1 MTLEEPDL
9 INVKTNNI
17 AGVGNFKIK
26 CKLSYLS
33 ETDNVD
39 VIVRK
44 VSADVD
50 LVLTTQESS
59 KEPGKYLPS
68 AYVLR
73 IDILIDFD
81 FHVNGILIATI
92 ANLLEST
99 IKEYIN

>member
-1 MTLEEPDL
+1 MSKLL
-9 INVKTNNI
+9 MI

-26 CKLSYLS
+26 CKLCYLS

-59 KEPGKYLPS
+59 KEPGKYLTS
-68 AYVLR
+68 AYMLG
-73 IDILIDFD
+73 IEILDFD
-81 FHVNGILIATI
+81 FNVKGILIATI
-92 ANLLEST
+92 ANLLES
-99 IKEYIN
+99 